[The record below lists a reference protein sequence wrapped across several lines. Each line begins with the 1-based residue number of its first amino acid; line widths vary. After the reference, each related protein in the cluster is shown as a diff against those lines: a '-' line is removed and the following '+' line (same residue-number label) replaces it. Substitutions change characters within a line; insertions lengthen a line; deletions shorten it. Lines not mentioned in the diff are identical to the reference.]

1 MRSAMAKQ
9 MLPWLPWVLAEGM
22 LGFIEAQLWPDGG
35 LWLLLLWT
43 AVLLLYRAAVAQ
55 ISHRSLR
62 LVGDLV
68 FAGLCVLAA
77 FEGGWYLIPAVV
89 AFVACDA
96 AGVSIT
102 LPSLPD
108 DREGHG
114 LGAAVAATLLGWVA
128 LAIFV
133 SGPLYASASTTVY
146 PNGVVVNRPPTQA
159 SLLQVGL
166 TPQTATLLATIALL
180 FGLVSV
186 SAAVYVRTRRR
197 EAWRALVALTA
208 LLVVLAILGS
218 MTVGLWLIPGVA
230 LALVAVRLS
239 RPVQPSPHRI

>member
-1 MRSAMAKQ
+1 MAKR
-9 MLPWLPWVLAEGM
+9 MLPWLPWLVAEGT
-22 LGFIEAQLWPDGG
+22 LGFLQAQLWPDGG

-43 AVLLLYRAAVAQ
+43 AVLFAYRAAIAQ

-68 FAGLCVLAA
+68 FGGLCALAV
-77 FEGGWYLIPAVV
+77 FEGGWYLLPTVV
-89 AFVACDA
+89 AFAACDA
-96 AGVSIT
+96 GGVSIT
-102 LPSLPD
+102 LPTLAD
-108 DREGHG
+108 DRERHG

-133 SGPLYASASTTVY
+133 SGPLYTSATATVDA
-146 PNGVVVNRPPTQA
+146 NGVVVNSPPIQA

-166 TPQTATLLATIALL
+166 APQTATLLVAIALL
-180 FGLVSV
+180 FGLVTV
-186 SAAVYVRTRRR
+186 STAVYVRTRRR

>member
-1 MRSAMAKQ
+1 MAKQ

-43 AVLLLYRAAVAQ
+43 GVLLLYRAAVAQ
-55 ISHRSLR
+55 ISDRSLR

-68 FAGLCVLAA
+68 FGGLCALAV
-77 FEGGWYLIPAVV
+77 FEGGWYLLPAIV
-89 AFVACDA
+89 AFAACDA
-96 AGVSIT
+96 GGVSIT

-108 DREGHG
+108 DRERHG
-114 LGAAVAATLLGWVA
+114 LGAAVASTLLGWVA

-133 SGPLYASASTTVY
+133 SGPLYTSATATVDA
-146 PNGVVVNRPPTQA
+146 NGVVVNSPPIQA

-166 TPQTATLLATIALL
+166 APQTATLLVTIALL

-197 EAWRALVALTA
+197 YAWLALVVVTV
-208 LLVVLAILGS
+208 LLVVLVILGS
-218 MTVGLWLIPGVA
+218 MTVGLWLVPGVA